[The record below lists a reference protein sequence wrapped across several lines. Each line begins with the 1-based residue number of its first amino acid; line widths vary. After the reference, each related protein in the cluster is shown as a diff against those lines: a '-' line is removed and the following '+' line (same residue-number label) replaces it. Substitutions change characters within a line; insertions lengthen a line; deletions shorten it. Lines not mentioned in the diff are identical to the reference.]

1 MKRDNHYVP
10 RSYLKR
16 WAADDGK
23 LWSYRVLVSHPDVP
37 LWRRASTR
45 GIGYHEHLYTRI
57 AATGESDDLERWLD
71 AEFEAPAEEAIEKV
85 VSNRRLTPT
94 DWRRL
99 ARFFAAQ
106 DVRTPARFVENLDRW
121 SQSLPTMIQ
130 DVLQESVARLET
142 MSDAQREQEFREA
155 RKEADE
161 RTPFRVTVEKRAD
174 GDGGWVRGE
183 TIAGRN
189 LWIWSIRQLLTNSS
203 GLRALETHRWTILT
217 PPEGVRWC
225 TSDDPVLKVNFNSLQ
240 DYNFGGGW
248 GSVGTDLLLPLG
260 PHHLLFTQVGKR
272 VPARGTP
279 MDAQKAY
286 LVQRFTAERAHRYV
300 FADAPDSFI
309 PTVRPRTVNAAELA
323 RESDQWKRWHAEQS
337 SAERDLMGWQSGL
350 PSSAA

>member
-1 MKRDNHYVP
+1 
-10 RSYLKR
+10 
-16 WAADDGK
+16 
-23 LWSYRVLVSHPDVP
+23 
-37 LWRRASTR
+37 
-45 GIGYHEHLYTRI
+45 
-57 AATGESDDLERWLD
+57 
-71 AEFEAPAEEAIEKV
+71 
-85 VSNRRLTPT
+85 
-94 DWRRL
+94 
-99 ARFFAAQ
+99 
-106 DVRTPARFVENLDRW
+106 
-121 SQSLPTMIQ
+121 MIQ